1 MLPDWISGRGA
12 QEELLTVETIRKI
25 RLAARDGKKS
35 IRQISRDLCL
45 SRNTVRKVLRSD
57 ETRHEYH
64 RTTVH
69 RPKLGPFIEVLS
81 TWLEAEQVLPA
92 KQRRTAERLYAGLQ
106 GEGYRGGYDSVRR
119 FVKVWRREHQTTPTD
134 AYIPLSFE
142 PGDAF
147 QFDWS
152 HETVQLGGVT
162 TAVKTAHIRLSH
174 SRFFLAIAYLRESQ
188 EMVFDAHNRAF
199 AFFGG
204 ACRRGL
210 YDNMKTAVTR
220 ILRGKE
226 RDFNRRFEQ
235 LCSHY
240 LFEPVACTPAA
251 GWEKGQIENQV
262 RTVRR
267 RLFTPQ
273 RKAKDLQALNE
284 ALMGECLAWAKSR
297 PHPVFKDK
305 TVWVVFEEE
314 RPSLLQVARPF
325 DAYAEREVRVSTT
338 ALVSFDRN
346 RYSVACT
353 AVGRSVQLRSYAAK
367 IVVMYEG
374 QCIGEHRRCFQRD
387 QMLFEPWHY
396 LPVLERKP
404 GALRNGAPFKH
415 WDLPQ
420 ALQRTLSALKRFAD
434 WDRQFVDILA
444 CVPVYGLE
452 SVAKACDQ
460 ALLSG
465 SASRDVVLNLLSRN
479 TQEQAPEVVETP
491 AHLTLDEPPVADC
504 ARYDRLRKET
514 IHVAR

>member
-1 MLPDWISGRGA
+1 
-12 QEELLTVETIRKI
+12 VETIRKI
-25 RLAARDGKKS
+25 RLAARVQGKS
-35 IRQISRDLCL
+35 IRQISRDLRL

-57 ETRHEYH
+57 ETRLEYH
-64 RTTVH
+64 RESVH
-69 RPKLGPFIEVLS
+69 RPQLGAFVETLS
-81 TWLEAEQVLPA
+81 TWLEAEQSLPA
-92 KQRRTAERLYAGLQ
+92 KQRRTAQRFYDGLQ

-134 AYIPLSFE
+134 AYLPLIFD

-162 TAVKTAHIRLSH
+162 TAINVAHIRLSH

-226 RDFNRRFEQ
+226 RDFNRRFEE

-251 GWEKGQIENQV
+251 GWEKGQVENQV

-273 RKAKDLQALNE
+273 RKAEDLEALND
-284 ALMGECLAWAKSR
+284 ALMGECLAWAKARS
-297 PHPVFKDK
+297 HPVFKDK
-305 TVWVVFEEE
+305 TVWTVFAEE
-314 RPSLLQVARPF
+314 RPSLLPVQRPF
-325 DAYAEREVRVSTT
+325 DGYAEREVRVSST

-346 RYSVACT
+346 RYSVACA
-353 AVGRSVQLRSYAAK
+353 AVGQTAQLRSYAAK
-367 IVVMYEG
+367 VVVMHKG
-374 QCIGEHRRCFQRD
+374 QCIGEHPRRFGRD
-387 QMLFEPWHY
+387 QMVFDPWHY

-415 WDLPQ
+415 WDLPR
-420 ALQRTLSALKRFAD
+420 ALQRTLSALKRFGD

-444 CVPVYGLE
+444 CVPSYGLE
-452 SVAKACDQ
+452 TVANACDQ
-460 ALLSG
+460 ALHSG
-465 SASRDVVLNLLSRN
+465 SASRDVVLNLLSRA
-479 TQEQAPEVVETP
+479 TPDEAPEVVEIP
-491 AHLTLDEPPVADC
+491 AHLILDEPPVADC
-504 ARYDRLRKET
+504 ARYDRFCKGVNHATR
-514 IHVAR
+514 